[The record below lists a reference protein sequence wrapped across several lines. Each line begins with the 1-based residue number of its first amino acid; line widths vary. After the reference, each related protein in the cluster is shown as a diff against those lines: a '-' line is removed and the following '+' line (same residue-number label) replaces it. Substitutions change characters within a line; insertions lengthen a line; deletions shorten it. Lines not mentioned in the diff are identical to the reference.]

1 MFMPPLP
8 PPRRPGQVDIWAAGV
23 MLCVML
29 IGRFPFEGTEMSHV
43 TNLDDVSE
51 HVSHSA
57 GRRGGWGGVLGYDRL
72 PRAAGA
78 WMTSAST

>member
-1 MFMPPLP
+1 
-8 PPRRPGQVDIWAAGV
+8 

-51 HVSHSA
+51 HVSAWLVMGVGLGLGA
-57 GRRGGWGGVLGYDRL
+57 GGGVDGRASGDLWVLG
-72 PRAAGA
+72 AAIK
-78 WMTSAST
+78 WC